1 MWDAIELWLR
11 RAGGPL
17 LIGAVMTGCA
27 IARDRWWLPWRV
39 VVLLGGVSAVACCC
53 AGTWRLIRSREPAVT
68 VLDRLEAAAR
78 GEGGAEEGSRV
89 TEAGER

>member
-27 IARDRWWLPWRV
+27 IGRDRWWLPWRV

-78 GEGGAEEGSRV
+78 GEGGAGGRVSRD
-89 TEAGER
+89 GGR